1 MERYAA
7 VFSHSV
13 EARVYVARFSELRIG
28 DIERVGGKAAGLGE
42 LGHALV
48 GQPAAVPGGFAIT
61 ADAFRLFVQRHELG
75 SFLRETLE
83 GLDPSD
89 ITDLQRRGALIR
101 ETIRSAALPEEIA
114 SAVRGA
120 LAELGPGRVAVRSSA
135 TAEDLP
141 DASFAGQQETYLNI
155 EGEDAVLEAV
165 RRCYGSLFT
174 DRAISYRQGQ
184 GYDHLEVALS
194 VAVQRMVDSQ
204 TSGVMFTLDPDQG
217 IREVVHI
224 DAIRGLGEAFV
235 SGEAT
240 PDQYKVF
247 APLVE
252 THAPLLDRVAGFDGA
267 SFVLTTE
274 QAIRLARVGKAIE
287 AHFGRPMD
295 VEWAY
300 DPEGH
305 LQILQARPETV
316 HGRKGPPGLSRT
328 ILVSHGE
335 RLASGIAVGSDVGA
349 GKVRVMTDTSRLA
362 SFQEGEVL
370 VAVRTDPDWEPAMRK
385 AAAIVTDT
393 GGRTCHA
400 AIVCRELGVPAVV
413 GAGDA
418 TERVP
423 DGVEVTVSCAEGYE
437 GHIYEGR
444 GEWRYEHVELDTSR
458 ELPTQ
463 IMVNVA
469 NPFDAWRAAM
479 LPVDGVGLLRLEFLV
494 GSHIGIHPR
503 ALMNPALVSP
513 EDRAFIEE
521 TVRPWGSGS
530 SYFVDRL
537 ATGVGQVAAAFYP
550 RKVIVRLSDFKTN
563 EYRGLRG
570 GYAFEDVEANPM
582 IGWRG
587 ASRYVDLD
595 FRDAFALECQ
605 AMARVRGEMGLDN
618 VRVMIPFCRTLAEAD
633 RVLATLAELGLER
646 GVDGLE
652 VYCMVEI
659 PSNAVLAHEFA
670 QRFDGFS
677 IGSNDLTQ
685 LTLGIDRDGDR
696 IQDSFDEAD
705 PAVKALI
712 ERAIEGGH
720 AKGIPVGICG
730 QAPSDKPDFAAWL
743 VKQGI
748 DSISLTPDSVLR
760 TRKRLE
766 EL

>member
-1 MERYAA
+1 
-7 VFSHSV
+7 
-13 EARVYVARFSELRIG
+13 
-28 DIERVGGKAAGLGE
+28 
-42 LGHALV
+42 
-48 GQPAAVPGGFAIT
+48 
-61 ADAFRLFVQRHELG
+61 
-75 SFLRETLE
+75 
-83 GLDPSD
+83 
-89 ITDLQRRGALIR
+89 
-101 ETIRSAALPEEIA
+101 
-114 SAVRGA
+114 
-120 LAELGPGRVAVRSSA
+120 
-135 TAEDLP
+135 
-141 DASFAGQQETYLNI
+141 
-155 EGEDAVLEAV
+155 
-165 RRCYGSLFT
+165 
-174 DRAISYRQGQ
+174 
-184 GYDHLEVALS
+184 
-194 VAVQRMVDSQ
+194 
-204 TSGVMFTLDPDQG
+204 PDQG

-224 DAIRGLGEAFV
+224 DAVRGLGEALV

-247 APLVE
+247 APLLDG
-252 THAPLLDRVAGFDGA
+252 HQPLLDRVAGYDGQ
-267 SFVLTTE
+267 SFVLTIE
-274 QAIRLARVGKAIE
+274 QALRLGRVGKAIE

-295 VEWAY
+295 IEWAY
-300 DPEGH
+300 DPEGT

-316 HGRKGPPGLSRT
+316 HARKGPKGLSRT
-328 ILVSHGE
+328 ILESHGD
-335 RLASGIAVGSDVGA
+335 RLVSGIAVGADVGA
-349 GKVRVMTDTSRLA
+349 GRVRVMTDTSQLKT
-362 SFQEGEVL
+362 FQEGEVL

-418 TERVP
+418 TEVVP

-437 GHIYEGR
+437 GHIYDGI
-444 GEWRYEHVELDTSR
+444 GTWRYEEVELDTSR
-458 ELPTQ
+458 ELPTK

-469 NPFDAWRAAM
+469 NPFDAWRASM

-503 ALMNPALVSP
+503 ALLDPNAVAP
-513 EDRAFIEE
+513 EDRERILKL
-521 TVRPWGSGS
+521 TQPYGSGAA
-530 SYFVDRL
+530 YFVDRL

-550 RKVIVRLSDFKTN
+550 RPVIVRMSDFKTN
-563 EYRGLRG
+563 EYRGLLG
-570 GYAFEDVEANPM
+570 GEVFEQVEANPM

-587 ASRYVDLD
+587 ASRYVDAD
-595 FRDAFALECQ
+595 FRDAFRLECQ
-605 AMARVRGEMGLDN
+605 AMARVRNEMGFDN
-618 VRVMIPFCRTLAEAD
+618 ARVMVPFCRTLGEAD
-633 RVLATLAELGLER
+633 RVLATMAEFGLARGENGLQ
-646 GVDGLE
+646 

-670 QRFDGFS
+670 ERFDGFS

-712 ERAIEGGH
+712 AKALEGGH

-743 VKQGI
+743 VEQGI

-766 EL
+766 KLV